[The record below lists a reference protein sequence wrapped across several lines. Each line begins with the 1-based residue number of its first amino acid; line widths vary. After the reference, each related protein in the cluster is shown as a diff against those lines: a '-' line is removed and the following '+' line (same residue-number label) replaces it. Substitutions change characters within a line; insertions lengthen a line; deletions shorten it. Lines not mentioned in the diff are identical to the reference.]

1 MNALVGVPNLL
12 FRNWWVVLLRGLAGI
27 VFGIATMIAPGLSLA
42 AMVLVFG
49 AYAFADGVLLLISA
63 INRRAGQ
70 PPAWMLVLEGVTD
83 IGIGVIALFWPGITA
98 LGLLW
103 VVAAWALVTGIFE
116 IGAAIRLRKAI
127 KGEWLLALSGVLSI
141 GLGIMLI
148 VFPVAGLLTLV
159 LWIGAYALLFGVVMV
174 LLSLRLRA
182 RRGAQT
188 TLNVV
193 SAPPEAAPATHPG

>member
-1 MNALVGVPNLL
+1 MNALVGVPDLL

-49 AYAFADGVLLLISA
+49 AYSFADGVLLLISA
-63 INRRAGQ
+63 IRRRDGQ
-70 PPAWMLVLEGVTD
+70 PPAWVLVLEGLAD

-116 IGAAIRLRKAI
+116 IVAAIRLRKAI
-127 KGEWLLALSGVLSI
+127 RGEWLLALSGVLSI
-141 GLGIMLI
+141 GLGVMLI
-148 VFPVAGLLTLV
+148 IFPVAGLLTLV
-159 LWIGAYALLFGVVMV
+159 LWTGAYALLFGVVMV

-182 RRGAQT
+182 RRGPQT

-193 SAPPEAAPATHPG
+193 GAPPEAAPATYPG